1 MTTLILCAIGL
12 FILALIIFPE
22 FRSLFSGFT
31 KKFVQDVAKTP
42 EGAEATYIKAIDE
55 ATDRYTKAK
64 TYANEIS
71 GKLERAKKNL
81 EDAIKQ
87 KNSAEAMIEAC
98 FKKNRPED
106 AEVFAADHQIAM
118 DNLEAAKLDIARLE
132 PLKKQA
138 FDLQSELETQLKK
151 LEAEKKIVVNKLRL
165 NKDSAELYEGLDDL
179 AAPTATLKNLKA
191 VREGAESLEDRATG
205 ARIVYENKTSTKA
218 AKIKKEMGS
227 AATNSFMAE
236 MQAKYNVKK

>member
-1 MTTLILCAIGL
+1 MNTLILCLLGL
-12 FILALIIFPE
+12 FVIALIMFPE

-55 ATDRYTKAK
+55 ARDRYTKAK
-64 TYANEIS
+64 KYANEIS

-81 EDAIKQ
+81 EDACKQ
-87 KNSAEAMIEAC
+87 KANAEAMIENC
-98 FKKNRPED
+98 FKRNKPED

-118 DNLEAAKLDIARLE
+118 DNIDAAKLDIARLD

-138 FDLQSELETQLKK
+138 FDLLVELETQLKK

-205 ARIVYENKTSTKA
+205 ARIVYENKNSTKA
-218 AKIKKEMGS
+218 TKIKKEMGS
-227 AATNSFMAE
+227 AVTNSFMAE
-236 MQAKYNVKK
+236 MQAKYNKK